1 MTSAVSVT
9 GADEL
14 LNRRMVTAS
23 VMMATTVVII
33 DMTIATIAL
42 PHMQGGLSASQDQI
56 SWVMTTY
63 FMMQAITM
71 TATGWLAGRIGRKR
85 LFVGSLIGFAVC
97 SVLSGNA
104 TSINEILVF
113 RALQGMFSA
122 PVVPISQALML
133 DSYPRERH
141 GQAMSIWGTGVM
153 FAPVMGPV
161 IGGWLTD
168 EYSWRWVFYVSMPF
182 SALGIAGAML
192 FIRETPR
199 NLERRFDIFGF
210 VTLALALGGIQF
222 LLDRGE
228 IEGWFGSN
236 IILLIASVVALSF
249 YMFVVHSATTRNPF
263 ISRGILGDRNFSL
276 GLMFMFLLGVLVLS
290 MNVMMPLFL
299 QNLRGYPILTAAMVM
314 MPRGLGSL
322 FGLVLAG
329 KLSGRMDPRIQIAV
343 GFAST
348 AYSAYLFST
357 FTTDVGIWAFIFAAF
372 FNGIGIGMIFVP
384 LTAVSFWTL
393 NPALRTEASTLTSL
407 LRNYGSGIGVS
418 VVISVLSRTQTNA
431 HAYLAER
438 TNPYNEA
445 MQAPWLPPQWDIA
458 TVDGLRL
465 LDSEIARQAMAI
477 GFLNDFV
484 LIMIGAAICVPAVFL
499 LARGRSTDTP
509 GGTEVKPAAE

>member
-1 MTSAVSVT
+1 MTSVASAA
-9 GADEL
+9 GGDES
-14 LNRRMVTAS
+14 LNRKMITAS

-71 TATGWLAGRIGRKR
+71 TATGWLAGRVGRKR
-85 LFVGSLIGFAVC
+85 LYIVSLVGFAVC

-133 DSYPRERH
+133 DNYPRERH

-182 SALGIAGAML
+182 SALGIAGALL
-192 FIRETPR
+192 FIKETPL
-199 NLERRFDIFGF
+199 NLQRKFDVFGF
-210 VTLALALGGIQF
+210 AALALGLGGIQF

-228 IEGWFGSN
+228 IEGWFDSGT
-236 IILLIASVVALSF
+236 IVITAAVVVLAF
-249 YMFVVHSATTRNPF
+249 YVFIVHSATTENPF
-263 ISRGILGDRNFSL
+263 ISRGILSDRNFSL
-276 GLMFMFLLGVLVLS
+276 GLVFMFLLGFLVLS

-329 KLSGRMDPRIQIAV
+329 RLSGKMDPRIQIAI

-348 AYSAYLFST
+348 AYSAHLFST
-357 FTTDVGIWAFIFAAF
+357 FTTDVGIWAFIIAAF

-393 NPALRTEASTLTSL
+393 APSLRTEASTLTSL

-418 VVISVLSRTQTNA
+418 VVVSVLSRTQSNA
-431 HAYLAER
+431 HAFLAECA
-438 TNPYNEA
+438 NPYNES
-445 MQAPWLPPQWDIA
+445 MHAPWLPPQWDIFS
-458 TVDGLRL
+458 VSGLRM
-465 LDSEIARQAMAI
+465 LDGEIMRQALAL
-477 GFLNDFV
+477 GFLNAFI
-484 LIMIGAAICVPAVFL
+484 LIMIGASICVPAVFL
-499 LARGRSTDTP
+499 LTRGKVEEAAR
-509 GGTEVKPAAE
+509 AAE

>member
-1 MTSAVSVT
+1 MTSAIAAGGGT
-9 GADEL
+9 DD
-14 LNRRMVTAS
+14 LNRTMVTAS

-71 TATGWLAGRIGRKR
+71 TATGWLAGRVGRKR
-85 LFVGSLIGFAVC
+85 LFIGALIGFAVC
-97 SVLSGNA
+97 SILSGNA
-104 TSINEILVF
+104 TSIPEILFF

-122 PVVPISQALML
+122 PIVPISQALML
-133 DSYPRERH
+133 DAYPRERH

-161 IGGWLTD
+161 VGGWLTD

-192 FIRETPR
+192 FIRETPKD
-199 NLERRFDIFGF
+199 LSRRFDTFGF
-210 VTLALALGGIQF
+210 VCLALALGGIQF

-228 IEGWFGSN
+228 IEGWFGSDM
-236 IILLIASVVALSF
+236 IIGISAVVALSF
-249 YMFVVHSATTRNPF
+249 YLYVVHSVTTDNPF
-263 ISRGILGDRNFSL
+263 ITPGILGDRNFAL
-276 GLMFMFLLGVLVLS
+276 GLVFMFLLGVLVLS
-290 MNVMMPLFL
+290 MNVIMPLFL
-299 QNLRGYPILTAAMVM
+299 QNLRGFPILTAAMVM

-322 FGLVLAG
+322 FGLVIAG
-329 KLSGRMDPRIQIAV
+329 KLSGKVDPRLLIAI

-348 AYSAYLFST
+348 GYSAYLFST

-393 NPALRTEASTLTSL
+393 PSHLRTEASTLTSL

-418 VVISVLSRTQTNA
+418 VVISVLSRSQSTTHA
-431 HAYLAER
+431 HLAER
-438 TNPYNEA
+438 ISPYSET
-445 MQAPWLPPQWDIA
+445 MRAPWLPSQWDIG
-458 TVDGLRL
+458 TVNGLRL
-465 LDSEIARQAMAI
+465 LDGEITRQAMAV
-477 GFLNDFV
+477 GFLNDFY
-484 LIMIGAAICVPAVFL
+484 LIMIGALICVPAVFL
-499 LARGRSTDTP
+499 LSRS
-509 GGTEVKPAAE
+509 EAAAPPVTTAE

>member
-1 MTSAVSVT
+1 MTSAVAAA
-9 GADEL
+9 GDGDL

-71 TATGWLAGRIGRKR
+71 SATGWLAGRMGRKK
-85 LFVGSLIGFAVC
+85 LFIGALMGFAAC
-97 SVLSGNA
+97 SIMSGNA
-104 TSINEILVF
+104 TSIEEILIW
-113 RALQGMFSA
+113 RGLQGMFSA
-122 PVVPISQALML
+122 PIVPISQALML
-133 DSYPRERH
+133 DSYPREKH
-141 GQAMSIWGTGVM
+141 AQAMAVWGTGVM

-182 SALGIAGAML
+182 SVLGIAGAIL
-192 FIRETPR
+192 FIRETPK
-199 NLERRFDIFGF
+199 NLQRKFDVFGF
-210 VTLALALGGIQF
+210 AMLALTLAATQF

-228 IEGWFGSN
+228 GEAWFDSDLV
-236 IILLIASVVALSF
+236 ITTAAIAALSF
-249 YMFVVHSATTRNPF
+249 YLFVVHSATTKNPF
-263 ISRGILGDRNFSL
+263 ISKGILSDRNYSL
-276 GLMFMFLLGVLVLS
+276 GLVFMFLLGVLVLS
-290 MNVMMPLFL
+290 MNVIMPLFL
-299 QNLRGYPILTAAMVM
+299 QNLRGYPILTAALVM

-322 FGLVLAG
+322 FGLILAG
-329 KLSGRMDPRIQIAV
+329 KLSGKMDPRIQIAI

-357 FTTDVGIWAFIFAAF
+357 FTADVGIWAFIFAAF

-393 NPALRTEASTLTSL
+393 ASHLRTEASTFTSL

-418 VVISVLSRTQTNA
+418 IVISVLSRTQATS
-431 HAYLAER
+431 HAYMAER
-438 TNPYNEA
+438 ISPYNES
-445 MQAPWLPPQWDIA
+445 MQAPWLPPEWDLF
-458 TVDGLRL
+458 TTSGLRM
-465 LDSEIARQAMAI
+465 LDAEISRQALAI
-477 GFLNDFV
+477 GFLNDFY
-484 LIMIGAAICVPAVFL
+484 LIMVGAMISVPLVFL
-499 LARGRSTDTP
+499 LSRGKEAKRE
-509 GGTEVKPAAE
+509 GVAAAASE

>member
-1 MTSAVSVT
+1 MTSVPA
-9 GADEL
+9 GAEDAAERL
-14 LNRRMVTAS
+14 SRRMVTAS

-63 FMMQAITM
+63 FVTQAITM
-71 TATGWLAGRIGRKR
+71 TATGWLAGRVGRKR
-85 LFVGSLIGFAVC
+85 LFIGSLIGFAVC

-104 TSINEILVF
+104 TSIHEVLVW
-113 RALQGMFSA
+113 RAFQGMFSA

-133 DSYPRERH
+133 DNYPRERH

-161 IGGWLTD
+161 IGGWLTA

-182 SALGIAGAML
+182 AAMGIAGAL
-192 FIRETPR
+192 AFIRESPLDR
-199 NLERRFDIFGF
+199 ERRFDIFGF
-210 VTLALALGGIQF
+210 ATLALALGGIQF
-222 LLDRGE
+222 LLDRGD
-228 IEGWFGSN
+228 IEGWFGSDK
-236 IILLIASVVALSF
+236 IILTGAIVALCF
-249 YMFVVHSATTRNPF
+249 YLFVVHTATTENPF
-263 ISRGILGDRNFSL
+263 ISPGILGDRNFAL
-276 GLMFMFLLGVLVLS
+276 GLVFMFLLGFLVLS

-299 QNLRGYPILTAAMVM
+299 QNLRGYPVLTAAMVM

-329 KLSGRMDPRIQIAV
+329 RLSGRMDPRLQIAI

-348 AYSAYLFST
+348 AYSAWLFST
-357 FTTDVGIWAFIFAAF
+357 FTTDVGIWPFIFAAF
-372 FNGIGIGMIFVP
+372 CNGIGIGLIFVP

-393 NPALRTEASTLTSL
+393 APRLRTEASTFTSL

-418 VVISVLSRTQTNA
+418 VVVSILSRSQSTA
-431 HAYLAER
+431 HAYMAER
-438 TNPYNEA
+438 VSPYNDA
-445 MQAPWLPPQWDIA
+445 MQPPFLPPQWDIT

-465 LDSEIARQAMAI
+465 LNAEIDRQAMAI
-477 GFLNDFV
+477 GFLNDFH
-484 LIMIGAAICVPAVFL
+484 LILIGALICIPAVFL
-499 LARGRSTDTP
+499 LTRGRK
-509 GGTEVKPAAE
+509 EAVAAE